1 MTGTTTLETSGS
13 LYFLAVSVVVC
24 VVDSSWFWR
33 FLWREYDILP
43 YSWRKGHTPRRN
55 WQKSLRIPNH
65 PKNNSNIFIIQ
76 TYPKLSFWFSFKLAH
91 KLVNNSMQIHPQTH
105 IKMLYFLH
113 NKFMQIILTLVA
125 SLWTKWQ
132 TYHCDEGHKQ
142 RDSYG
147 SVFKMIISI
156 QTIG

>member
-76 TYPKLSFWFSFKLAH
+76 TYPKLSLWFSLPTNLWTIACKFTH
-91 KLVNNSMQIHPQTH
+91 KHTW
-105 IKMLYFLH
+105 KMLYFLH

-125 SLWTKWQ
+125 SLWPKWQ
-132 TYHCDEGHKQ
+132 TYHCYEGHKQ

-147 SVFKMIISI
+147 SVFKMIIPIQSI
-156 QTIG
+156 G

>member
-1 MTGTTTLETSGS
+1 MHIQHLYIIRQPLYRNQAGVHAQSGVSIEMTGTTTLETSGS

-76 TYPKLSFWFSFKLAH
+76 TYPKLSLWFSFKLAH

-105 IKMLYFLH
+105 MKNALFSP
-113 NKFMQIILTLVA
+113 Q
-125 SLWTKWQ
+125 
-132 TYHCDEGHKQ
+132 
-142 RDSYG
+142 
-147 SVFKMIISI
+147 
-156 QTIG
+156 